1 MSLERGGRGVDKEGE
16 GGRGVDKEGE
26 GGREGRREGD
36 GQGTDL
42 VFCTASTSQRHQLTV
57 TAAIA
62 RFTQCMSAHL
72 HTYKATLSLVWD
84 SLRHLVEV

>member
-1 MSLERGGRGVDKEGE
+1 MRVNPNPRTMSLER

-36 GQGTDL
+36 GQGTDI

-62 RFTQCMSAHL
+62 QFTQCMSAHL